1 MNHSISAL
9 TVQCFRK
16 FLKSEISKL
25 ILCQGTSIQQRRRHC
40 KHFPERQGSA
50 QQEIVSLM
58 HGDSLTVE
66 VEVAHI
72 ATVETQRSSDQH
84 IQL

>member
-25 ILCQGTSIQQRRRHC
+25 ILCQGTSIQPRRRPR
-40 KHFPERQGSA
+40 KHFPEHQGSA
-50 QQEIVSLM
+50 QRDIVSLM
-58 HGDSLTVE
+58 HEDSSTVE

-72 ATVETQRSSDQH
+72 AIVKPQGSSDQH
-84 IQL
+84 TQL